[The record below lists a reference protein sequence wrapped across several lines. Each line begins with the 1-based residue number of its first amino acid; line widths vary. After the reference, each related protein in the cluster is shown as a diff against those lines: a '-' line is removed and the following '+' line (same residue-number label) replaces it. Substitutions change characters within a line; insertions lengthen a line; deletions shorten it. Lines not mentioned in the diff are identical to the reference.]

1 MQHDS
6 PLGTW
11 TFARWRP
18 AEPLAS
24 YIEELW
30 HMRSE
35 GSYTRERL
43 LPRPHM
49 DVLINLGEARPDGDS
64 VVLEV

>member
-1 MQHDS
+1 
-6 PLGTW
+6 
-11 TFARWRP
+11 
-18 AEPLAS
+18 
-24 YIEELW
+24 
-30 HMRSE
+30 MRSE